1 MSGAPI
7 DSDAFR
13 EFERAA
19 HSDKAE
25 SYADLFAAVTDRAID
40 PLLDA
45 AFVGK
50 ATRLIDVACGPG
62 NLTRAAAARGA
73 HVVGTDLAPAMVALA
88 RKLHPGIK
96 FHECSAEAMPFAA
109 AAFDAV
115 VCAFGM
121 GHFPEPE
128 RVAAEFARVLAS
140 GGIAA
145 FSWWE
150 GFARNRINGIFHEA
164 ILRLGVSAPGVLPQG
179 PPMDRFS
186 DPDRFAAFLGA
197 AGFTN
202 IRINSVAF
210 THRMGDADALWNLA
224 MGSFARASAMIRAQT
239 DEKQRAIRAAVADA
253 ARSYAVPGGLEIPVA
268 FLVVAG
274 TKP

>member
-1 MSGAPI
+1 MSGAPV

-25 SYADLFAAVTDRAID
+25 SYTDLFAAVTDRAID

-45 AFVGK
+45 ACVGE

-73 HVVGTDLAPAMVALA
+73 HVVGTDLAPTMVALA
-88 RKLHPGIK
+88 RKRHPGTE
-96 FHECSAEAMPFAA
+96 FCECSADAMPFAA

-115 VCAFGM
+115 TCAFGM

-128 RVAAEFARVLAS
+128 RVGAEFARVLVPD
-140 GGIAA
+140 GIAA

-150 GFARNRINGIFHEA
+150 GFTRNRINGIFHEA
-164 ILRLGVSAPGVLPQG
+164 IARLGISAPGVLPQG

-186 DPDRFAAFLGA
+186 DPERFAAFLRA
-197 AGFTN
+197 AEFTN
-202 IRINSVAF
+202 IRIDSVTF
-210 THRMGDADALWNLA
+210 SHRLSDADALWELA

-239 DEKQRAIRAAVADA
+239 SEKQQAIRAAVADA
-253 ARSYAVPGGLEIPVA
+253 ARIYAVPGGLDIPVA
-268 FLVVAG
+268 FLVAAG
-274 TKP
+274 TKL

>member
-19 HSDKAE
+19 HNDKAE

-45 AFVGK
+45 ACVGK
-50 ATRLIDVACGPG
+50 ATRLVDVACGPG
-62 NLTRAAAARGA
+62 NFTRAAAARGA

-88 RKLHPGIK
+88 QKLHPGIE
-96 FHECSAEAMPFAA
+96 FHECSAEAMPFATNSFNA
-109 AAFDAV
+109 A

-121 GHFPEPE
+121 GHFPEAE
-128 RVAAEFARVLAS
+128 RVMAEFARVLVP

-150 GFARNRINGIFHEA
+150 GFTRNRINGIFHEA
-164 ILRLGVSAPGVLPQG
+164 IARLAISAPGTLPQG

-186 DPDRFAAFLGA
+186 DRDRFGEFLRG

-202 IRINSVAF
+202 IRIDSVTF
-210 THRMGDADALWNLA
+210 SHRLRDADALWELA
-224 MGSFARASAMIRAQT
+224 MGSFVRASAMIHAQT
-239 DEKQRAIRAAVADA
+239 DEKQRAIRTAVADA
-253 ARSYAVPGGLEIPVA
+253 AQSYAVPGGLEIPVA